1 MNLKIFL
8 FVLLFILVLIVLI
21 ICFIKYNYTEYFTTI
36 PKRIM
41 QTYVNK
47 DKVPQK
53 VFDNIKKFAPDYEYH
68 FFNHKER
75 FEFIKQNY
83 DKSIVDTYLH
93 ITNKAH
99 QSDLFRYCYLYKYG
113 GIYLDIKIELIKPLS
128 DIFKDNYLYTALSI
142 VKNTVCQG
150 IIATPPKNKL
160 FLDLI
165 TFVKNQKEPFQYHI
179 FTRDFYSKIQIDTGN
194 PLKNGVN
201 YGKKM
206 NYYLLNEKCT
216 HNKKDCYDGLDNK
229 GLCCFIYDDNKPVIK
244 VRYAD
249 YPW

>member
-83 DKSIVDTYLH
+83 TIFFHALTIAKKHIKS
-93 ITNKAH
+93 
-99 QSDLFRYCYLYKYG
+99 SLF
-113 GIYLDIKIELIKPLS
+113 
-128 DIFKDNYLYTALSI
+128 
-142 VKNTVCQG
+142 
-150 IIATPPKNKL
+150 
-160 FLDLI
+160 
-165 TFVKNQKEPFQYHI
+165 
-179 FTRDFYSKIQIDTGN
+179 DF
-194 PLKNGVN
+194 
-201 YGKKM
+201 
-206 NYYLLNEKCT
+206 
-216 HNKKDCYDGLDNK
+216 
-229 GLCCFIYDDNKPVIK
+229 
-244 VRYAD
+244 
-249 YPW
+249 